1 MGVRMTRGVNSSE
14 RVAYWETWGPPL
26 LDGIELHRKRHTR
39 SRNSDG
45 NRSVGHLQQV
55 LLQFCVLLE
64 AVLLHRHEIRW
75 PYLDLGPELTGP
87 LDSSHTNNNDITAV
101 KDQEST
107 SHVDIDIIDHD
118 HNEQVADSEEEHDA
132 ISQEGRLV
140 HDCLGSK
147 RNATYVSKK
156 DAHSILTMMV
166 TMNTSEPRF

>member
-1 MGVRMTRGVNSSE
+1 MGVRMARGVNSSE
-14 RVAYWETWGPPL
+14 RVAYWEMWGPPL
-26 LDGIELHRKRHTR
+26 LDEIELHRKRHTR
-39 SRNSDG
+39 SRNGDR

-64 AVLLHRHEIRW
+64 AVLLHHHEIRW

-87 LDSSHTNNNDITAV
+87 LGSSHTNNNDITTV

-132 ISQEGRLV
+132 ISQEGCLV
-140 HDCLGSK
+140 HNCLGSK

-156 DAHSILTMMV
+156 DAHDILTMMV